1 MQEKN
6 EENIE
11 KVYPKSE
18 GCVGTQ
24 HYTLEMHTKVC
35 IGKVTQCLQL
45 SNGQVK
51 DKNMFIN
58 IKEIQQN
65 VLKIMDSGCKVFR
78 EIHCVIPSIFCIFD
92 TFL

>member
-45 SNGQVK
+45 SNG
-51 DKNMFIN
+51 
-58 IKEIQQN
+58 
-65 VLKIMDSGCKVFR
+65 
-78 EIHCVIPSIFCIFD
+78 
-92 TFL
+92 